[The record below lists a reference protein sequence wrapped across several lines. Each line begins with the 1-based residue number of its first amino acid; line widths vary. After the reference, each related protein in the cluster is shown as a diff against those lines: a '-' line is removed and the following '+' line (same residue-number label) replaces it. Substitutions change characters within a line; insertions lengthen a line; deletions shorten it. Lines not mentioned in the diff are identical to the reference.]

1 MFTGLIEEVGEI
13 IGITK
18 IGLKRYF
25 DIKCYKIPKD
35 IKIGSS
41 VACDG
46 ICLTV
51 IQKNDDSI
59 KVEAMNETLFKTTA
73 KFWDISTKINLER
86 AVKANQ
92 RLEGHYVLGH
102 VDTVGQINS
111 KTFINDTLYLEFIVD
126 EKFYPLIVPQGS
138 IAING
143 VSLTIAKLKDYSF
156 MVALIGHT
164 IENSNLRLAK
174 EYVNIEFDVIGKYV
188 RRNMEFYE
196 TEEDDDEIDQDWLR
210 DNGF

>member
-1 MFTGLIEEVGEI
+1 MFTGLIEEIGEI

-41 VACDG
+41 VASDG

>member
-13 IGITK
+13 IGISGTNE
-18 IGLKRYF
+18 KRYF
-25 DIKCYKIPKD
+25 DIKCNKILED
-35 IKIGSS
+35 IKLGSS

-51 IQKNDDSI
+51 IQKNADSI
-59 KVEAMNETLFKTTA
+59 KVEAMNETLEKTTA
-73 KFWDISTKINLER
+73 KYWQLATKINLER
-86 AVKANQ
+86 AVKSGA
-92 RLEGHYVLGH
+92 RIEGHYVLGH
-102 VDTVGQINS
+102 VDTVGQISS
-111 KTFINDTLYLEFIVD
+111 KSFIKKTLYFEFIVD
-126 EKFYPLIVPQGS
+126 EKFYPLVIPQGS

-164 IENSNLRLAK
+164 VENTNLRFVK
-174 EYVNIEFDVIGKYV
+174 EYVNIEFDVMGKYV
-188 RRNMEFYE
+188 QRNMKMYE
-196 TEEDDDEIDQDWLR
+196 LEEENDEIDQDWLR